1 MLTTGYSPETREMVT
16 SGVQHN
22 YIVNVQSCTQNS
34 YRLVITLF
42 FLQLAVV
49 VASSTMVA
57 TRDSTTE
64 VRNASQT
71 CSCQIQVCAEEQ
83 LSNLRCNCISCS
95 STFRAL
101 HSTQTPD
108 NLQHMCQGIAQKVQ
122 TLCHE
127 YWHGILHKAL
137 NLYREDI
144 INSKS
149 SSLQMHKHHTL
160 LCLSCMVKLVIVLCL
175 QIPTIF
181 PWWSHLAQVQG
192 PGLPPCVLWGAL

>member
-1 MLTTGYSPETREMVT
+1 
-16 SGVQHN
+16 
-22 YIVNVQSCTQNS
+22 
-34 YRLVITLF
+34 
-42 FLQLAVV
+42 
-49 VASSTMVA
+49 
-57 TRDSTTE
+57 
-64 VRNASQT
+64 
-71 CSCQIQVCAEEQ
+71 
-83 LSNLRCNCISCS
+83 
-95 STFRAL
+95 
-101 HSTQTPD
+101 
-108 NLQHMCQGIAQKVQ
+108 MCQGIAQKVQ

-192 PGLPPCVLWGAL
+192 PGLPPCVLWGALWCFLVERVTTRGEVTPFAIVVLSCWRWVFEVGTTLTTDPEAVRCDSSSGDVSAISTKVPTSLYQSVDIMHTYEPYPFSHKGTALGPYW